1 MPSVEDVSK
10 EPTQSEERP
19 PAESQSQT
27 TEFQTAPQQPQE
39 YNSLPTTTTTTTIT
53 AAPVTFTNKR
63 RTFTTQKS
71 RSKADIQRT
80 VSLLLDDPNAPQSI
94 DLDSSDDEEEE
105 NQDGG
110 EQAES
115 QPSNFSK
122 RRKVTVIDRAAVKRA
137 STSMNEHGNTKL
149 AFQTSASVD
158 AGVFKVPSLLRRA
171 TTQVTAAYDGGQS
184 SGGGAGGS
192 QGVEGGNNNN
202 HKQSMSVSGI
212 KKGGT
217 ASSSINFYQREANRK
232 KVVQGGSRVKKMEER
247 KMLGERRQ
255 RMQGI
260 LGVDGF
266 SQ

>member
-1 MPSVEDVSK
+1 MYIIPSVEDISK
-10 EPTQSEERP
+10 EPAQSEERP
-19 PAESQSQT
+19 SAESQSQT
-27 TEFQTAPQQPQE
+27 TDFQTAPQQQP
-39 YNSLPTTTTTTTIT
+39 NSLPPTTTATT
-53 AAPVTFTNKR
+53 TFTNKR
-63 RTFTTQKS
+63 RTFTTQKA

-80 VSLLLDDPNAPQSI
+80 VSLLLDDPNAPQSV
-94 DLDSSDDEEEE
+94 DLDSSDEE

-110 EQAES
+110 EDAES
-115 QPSNFSK
+115 QRSNLSK
-122 RRKVTVIDRAAVKRA
+122 RRKVTVIDRAAIKRA
-137 STSMNEHGNTKL
+137 NTSMNEHSNAKV
-149 AFQTSASVD
+149 AFQTSTSVD

-171 TTQVTAAYDGGQS
+171 TTQVTAVYDGGQANGS
-184 SGGGAGGS
+184 AS
-192 QGVEGGNNNN
+192 QGMDGGNSNK
-202 HKQSMSVSGI
+202 HSGSVSGI

>member
-1 MPSVEDVSK
+1 LIPGVEDVSK
-10 EPTQSEERP
+10 QPSQNEEPSTDSQDGIKESEAVPSRDFNTL
-19 PAESQSQT
+19 PANST
-27 TEFQTAPQQPQE
+27 TFA
-39 YNSLPTTTTTTTIT
+39 
-53 AAPVTFTNKR
+53 NKR
-63 RTFTTQKS
+63 RTFTTQKA

-80 VSLLLDDPNAPQSI
+80 VSLLLDDPNAPLSV
-94 DLDSSDDEEEE
+94 DLDSSDEE
-105 NQDGG
+105 NDQEGEGG
-110 EQAES
+110 EEAADS
-115 QPSNFSK
+115 QRINHSK
-122 RRKVTVIDRAAVKRA
+122 RRKVTVIDRAAIKRA
-137 STSMNEHGNTKL
+137 STSMNEHGNNTKM
-149 AFQTSASVD
+149 AFQASTSAD

-171 TTQVTAAYDGGQS
+171 TTQVTAVYDGG
-184 SGGGAGGS
+184 A
-192 QGVEGGNNNN
+192 QGMENGNNSNN
-202 HKQSMSVSGI
+202 KHSSSVPGI